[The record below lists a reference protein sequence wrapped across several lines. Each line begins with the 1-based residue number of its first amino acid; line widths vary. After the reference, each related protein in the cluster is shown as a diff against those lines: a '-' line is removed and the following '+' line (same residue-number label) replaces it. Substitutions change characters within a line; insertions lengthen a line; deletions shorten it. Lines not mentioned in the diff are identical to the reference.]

1 MIGRP
6 LINAQPNS
14 TEVNAGGTINFSC
27 SAKAYPR
34 PDFTWKSGA
43 TNLTADESIAIGSL
57 IGNDPYTSTL
67 TLKTVKSSDA
77 GSYSCVV
84 TNTRGTA
91 SSQAANLTVYGTS
104 VRFIVPLKAMVML

>member
-1 MIGRP
+1 MIGKP
-6 LINAQPNS
+6 SINAHPNDA
-14 TEVNAGGTINFSC
+14 EVNAGGTVNFSC
-27 SAKAYPR
+27 TAEAYPQ
-34 PDFTWKSGA
+34 PDFTWKFGA
-43 TNLTADESIAIGSL
+43 TTLTADESIAIGSL

-104 VRFIVPLKAMVML
+104 VRFIVPLKGMVML